1 MISVRHF
8 IEYKSYTPAPWRLG
22 CVPVACVAA
31 SVKPITMRCVTRT
44 SLSRIPVFRQSHQGV
59 VRRDISRCA
68 KGATIVPYTAP
79 FGGGGYFIVA
89 PRGQRTLSRGQRT
102 PAAWWRSLWS
112 FQGGHIE
119 SDLHIV
125 CRHVPHA
132 PLMAGFIVCV
142 SKPMSDKA

>member
-1 MISVRHF
+1 MASVRAARPIVSRHSESSF
-8 IEYKSYTPAPWRLG
+8 TVRLHANPTQPTLALWGVERDAPAKGEAGGTDR
-22 CVPVACVAA
+22 V
-31 SVKPITMRCVTRT
+31 
-44 SLSRIPVFRQSHQGV
+44 SLSLFAESLDSFFVL
-59 VRRDISRCA
+59 A
-68 KGATIVPYTAP
+68 KGGL

-89 PRGQRTLSRGQRT
+89 PRGQRTLLRGQRT